1 MLALNQFHAKSFLKM
16 FALVEFYLPYKITSF
31 PQRDFI
37 MSIFADMKSEINTIP
52 RR

>member
-1 MLALNQFHAKSFLKM
+1 MLALNQLHAESFLKM
-16 FALVEFYLPYKITSF
+16 FALVGFHMPYTITSF
-31 PQRDFI
+31 PQRDF